1 MTRQFNLRFTLFLF
15 FSDLALVWAALG
27 LATLTRT
34 AIPLGRQA
42 DPNTWLLPLPVY
54 VMGALLW
61 GATFAVLNVYAPQ
74 YLAHPVLE
82 LMRLAEAIFF
92 AWLTLAGW
100 LYFTYR
106 DVSRLEY
113 GYFLLADLALT
124 VLHRLAVRAWVRW
137 RGGGRYPKRR
147 VLIVGA
153 GENAREI
160 AATLQAHAW
169 LGLEVLGFLCDN
181 PPDDLPTLG
190 TLAEAPHVI
199 AAHHVAE
206 VVIALPRGHT
216 HDLRALVYRLQA
228 LPVNIRLLPD
238 YFDLAFLRLNVENFG
253 GMPLLSLKEPVL
265 DPFQRLVKRT
275 FDLLVTSLA
284 MIPALPLMATVAL
297 AIRLD
302 SAGPALFKQKRVGE
316 GGRLFTMYKFR
327 TMIVGAEALQAEVS
341 ALDADGNLI
350 HKRADDPRVT
360 RVGRFLRRTSLD
372 ELPQLF
378 NVLRGEMSL
387 VGPRPELPWLVE
399 RYEDWQRKRFEVPQ
413 GITGWWQVNGRADR
427 PMHLHTEDD
436 LYYIRNYSVW
446 LDLKILWL
454 TVQSVLLR
462 KGAF

>member
-15 FSDLALVWAALG
+15 FSDLVLVWVALG
-27 LATLTRT
+27 LATLART
-34 AIPLGRQA
+34 LIPLGRQA
-42 DPNTWLLPLPVY
+42 APSAWLLPLPVY
-54 VMGALLW
+54 LMGTLTWA
-61 GATFAVLNVYAPQ
+61 ATFAVLNVYAPQ

-82 LMRLAEAIFF
+82 LMRLAEAILF
-92 AWLTLAGW
+92 AWFTLAGW

-113 GYFLLADLALT
+113 GYFLLAELALT
-124 VLHRLAVRAWVRW
+124 AAHRLAVRAWVRW
-137 RGGGRYPKRR
+137 HGRGYYPKRR

-160 AATLQAHAW
+160 ATALRTHTW
-169 LGLEVLGFLCDN
+169 LGLELVGFLCDDA
-181 PPDDLPTLG
+181 PDDLPTLG
-190 TLAEAPHVI
+190 TLAEAESV
-199 AAHHVAE
+199 VATHAIDE
-206 VVIALPRGHT
+206 VVIALPREHG
-216 HDLRALVYRLQA
+216 RALHTLVNRLQA
-228 LPVNIRLLPD
+228 LSVNIRLLPD

-265 DPFQRLVKRT
+265 DPFQRLVKRA
-275 FDLLVTSLA
+275 FDLVVTTLA
-284 MIPALPLMATVAL
+284 LFPALPLMALIAL

-302 SAGPALFKQKRVGE
+302 SGGPVLFKQKRVGE

-327 TMIVGAEALQAEVS
+327 TMVVGAEALQEQLLTRDAEGH
-341 ALDADGNLI
+341 LL

-387 VGPRPELPWLVE
+387 VGPRPELPWLVA
-399 RYEDWQRKRFEVPQ
+399 RYEPWQRKRFEVPQ

-454 TVQSVLLR
+454 TVQAVLLR

>member
-1 MTRQFNLRFTLFLF
+1 MTRQFSLRLTLLLF

-27 LATLTRT
+27 LATLART
-34 AIPLGRQA
+34 TIPLGRHA
-42 DPNTWLLPLPVY
+42 DPSIWRLPLPVY
-54 VMGALLW
+54 LMGALVW
-61 GATFAVLNVYAPQ
+61 GATFAVLNVYAPS
-74 YLAHPVLE
+74 YRAHPVLE

-124 VLHRLAVRAWVRW
+124 VAHRLAVRGWFKW
-137 RGGGRYPKRR
+137 RGGGHYPKRR
-147 VLIVGA
+147 VLIVGS

-160 AATLQAHAW
+160 AATLQAQSW
-169 LGLEVLGFLCDN
+169 LGLELAGFLCDDA
-181 PPDDLPTLG
+181 PPDLPTLG
-190 TLAEAPHVI
+190 TLADAADVI
-199 AAHHVAE
+199 AAHDIAE
-206 VVIALPRGHT
+206 VVIALPREHVR
-216 HDLRALVYRLQA
+216 DLRALVYRLQA

-265 DPFQRLVKRT
+265 DPFQRLVKRA
-275 FDLLVTSLA
+275 FDLTVTTLA
-284 MIPALPLMATVAL
+284 LIPALPLMALIAL

-302 SAGPALFKQKRVGE
+302 SDGPALFKQKRVGE

-327 TMIVGAEALQAEVS
+327 TMIVGAEALQEQVNVQ
-341 ALDADGNLI
+341 DADGHVI

-454 TVQSVLLR
+454 TVQAVLVR